1 MEFRII
7 RLGKINIVM
16 DSRYAIKRNQM
27 RQRKLSTELENI
39 HARLEGSLCLL
50 EHEVKEVKKDQERQ
64 EEPDLDFDI
73 SYFKKRSETNTMGDA
88 RRRAS
93 SFSIS
98 ESKTNV
104 CGPKKPNLHERRES
118 ISKIHKIESPVAQYI
133 TSPLVPS
140 YAKTR
145 RMSLPANIFHSHEP
159 FIGLHGSSSN
169 SPGVNKGSD
178 SSLKGSHNDVRRSRD
193 SIRSR
198 DSSPEMEKYECQMRR
213 LKRELNQRIP
223 KTIKQ
228 LSRIPLTSTEERHI
242 IKYIKEEEHK
252 QMTERK
258 NAEILE
264 GIQKCTYLRTKNPA
278 ELSVEEMLDRSPD

>member
-1 MEFRII
+1 
-7 RLGKINIVM
+7 M

-27 RQRKLSTELENI
+27 RQRRLSTELENI
-39 HARLEGSLCLL
+39 HSRLEGSLCLL
-50 EHEVKEVKKDQERQ
+50 EHEVKEIKKDQDKQ
-64 EEPDLDFDI
+64 DEPDPDFDI
-73 SYFKKRSETNTMGDA
+73 SYFKKKSENNNMGDS

-98 ESKTNV
+98 ESKTNID
-104 CGPKKPNLHERRES
+104 GPRKPNLHERRGS
-118 ISKIHKIESPVAQYI
+118 ISKIHKVESPVAQYI

-140 YAKTR
+140 YSKTR
-145 RMSLPANIFHSHEP
+145 RMSLPANVFHSHEP
-159 FIGLHGSSSN
+159 FIGLHGSTSN
-169 SPGVNKGSD
+169 NPEANKGSD
-178 SSLKGSHNDVRRSRD
+178 TSLKGSHSDVRRSRD

-198 DSSPEMEKYECQMRR
+198 DSSPEMEKYERQMIR

-242 IKYIKEEEHK
+242 ITYIKEEEHK
-252 QMTERK
+252 QMTNRK

-264 GIQKCTYLRTKNPA
+264 GIQKCTYLRTKNPT